1 MSTKRKTKR
10 KYKTKAGSLAK
21 AIEDP
26 IQTTRGE
33 INLQELE
40 DIVMDEQFMQDI
52 QQLDPLFARLDQLN
66 EENQN
71 REPLSHQ
78 GEEQEERQFMQYIQQ
93 LDPLLARL
101 DQLNE
106 ENQNRGRLFRQREEE
121 EERQLNRNIRQR
133 TARGKKIK
141 RRKTTRGRAK

>member
-1 MSTKRKTKR
+1 MKTKKKR

-21 AIEDP
+21 AIENP
-26 IQTTRGE
+26 IQTISGE
-33 INLQELE
+33 INLQELQH
-40 DIVMDEQFMQDI
+40 IIINEQFMQEMLQID
-52 QQLDPLFARLDQLN
+52 QLFARLHQLN
-66 EENQN
+66 EENLN
-71 REPLSHQ
+71 RERLTRKD
-78 GEEQEERQFMQYIQQ
+78 EEQEERQFMQDIQQ

-133 TARGKKIK
+133 TARG
-141 RRKTTRGRAK
+141 